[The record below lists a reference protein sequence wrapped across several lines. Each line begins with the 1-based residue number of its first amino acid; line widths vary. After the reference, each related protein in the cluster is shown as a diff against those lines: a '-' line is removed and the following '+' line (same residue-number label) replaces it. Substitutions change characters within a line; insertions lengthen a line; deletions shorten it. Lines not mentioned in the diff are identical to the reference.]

1 MWPTSITPLL
11 KSDNLEF
18 IDKAFMNS
26 ATEPSTREETR
37 LMKEKFSD
45 FEPFKQFYSEINGWN
60 LNEKFYY
67 YTTVFLSNFL

>member
-26 ATEPSTREETR
+26 ATEPSTREDTR
-37 LMKEKFSD
+37 IMKEKFSKTAVATTAETIWFPYSD
-45 FEPFKQFYSEINGWN
+45 EPNMPIARAAAP
-60 LNEKFYY
+60 
-67 YTTVFLSNFL
+67 